1 MFQFENS
8 SKESLPIQFQ
18 STSTTMTLILNSQC
32 DKRRKIPAKNRDR
45 LAQNQRLVLK
55 HGFPDWK
62 IFIKGIGS
70 AKLPRKVKKNEMLK
84 KVSQSTV
91 EKRCNLP
98 SRSQRERQLAAR
110 ENLLDTSDSS
120 QINFEPSK
128 SKYRIEA
135 DSDDIFD

>member
-1 MFQFENS
+1 
-8 SKESLPIQFQ
+8 
-18 STSTTMTLILNSQC
+18 MTLILISQC
-32 DKRRKIPAKNRDR
+32 VKLRKVPTRIHDL
-45 LAQNQRLVLK
+45 LAQNQRWVKK
-55 HGFPDWK
+55 HGCSDWK
-62 IFIKGIGS
+62 ICSGPDSGQRLSKIKFFKSIGS
-70 AKLPRKVKKNEMLK
+70 AKLPRKVKKSEMLK

-91 EKRCNLP
+91 DKRCSLP

-128 SKYRIEA
+128 TKHRIEA